1 MSGRKASRDTQWI
14 RDAFDRYEGPLV
26 RYAMRLTGNL
36 ESARD
41 VVQDTFLRLCQQEHE
56 KLDGRVKEWLFAV
69 CRHRAID
76 SLRKERRM
84 DALGDREPAAV
95 EPDRVEQRDEERQ
108 VLARIRALPAR
119 EREVLRLKFHEGL
132 SYRQISAVTELS
144 VSNVGFLLHRAIR
157 TLRRQLGDG
166 VATTGRNPS

>member
-1 MSGRKASRDTQWI
+1 MNASGVDRQRWLVSALE
-14 RDAFDRYEGPLV
+14 RYERPLV
-26 RYAMRLTGNL
+26 GYAYRLLGDL
-36 ESARD
+36 ERARD
-41 VVQDTFLRLCQQEHE
+41 VVQDTFLRLCQQDHAE
-56 KLDGRVKEWLFAV
+56 LDGRVKEWLFAV
-69 CRHRAID
+69 CRNRAID

-84 DALGDREPAAV
+84 DALGDREPVAAA
-95 EPDRVEQRDEERQ
+95 PDRLEQREEESQ

-144 VSNVGFLLHRAIR
+144 ISNVGFLLHRAIR